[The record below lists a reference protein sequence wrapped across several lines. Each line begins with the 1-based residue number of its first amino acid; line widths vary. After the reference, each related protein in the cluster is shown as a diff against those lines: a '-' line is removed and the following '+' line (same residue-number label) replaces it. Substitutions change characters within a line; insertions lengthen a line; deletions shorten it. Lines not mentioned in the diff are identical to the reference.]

1 MKDILKDLILPTDE
15 EIKHD
20 THRLKNS
27 IGNKRKWK
35 NPTFRKQMDAYVNSS
50 KGKKDRAERG
60 RKLQAE
66 RSYPFRLI
74 FPDGTVKNFKGNYE
88 ARKEFGNNMK
98 KKKTYI
104 HVNQHIIRANRKNG
118 TDDPVI
124 TVKQGS
130 KNTYCSRVRVLG
142 PSEVIYGGNDR
153 PLLSCGARVVIET
166 EADVEIV
173 E

>member
-1 MKDILKDLILPTDE
+1 
-15 EIKHD
+15 
-20 THRLKNS
+20 
-27 IGNKRKWK
+27 
-35 NPTFRKQMDAYVNSS
+35 
-50 KGKKDRAERG
+50 
-60 RKLQAE
+60 
-66 RSYPFRLI
+66 
-74 FPDGTVKNFKGNYE
+74 
-88 ARKEFGNNMK
+88 MK

-124 TVKQGS
+124 TVKQGLR
-130 KNTYCSRVRVLG
+130 NTYCSRVRVLG

>member
-1 MKDILKDLILPTDE
+1 
-15 EIKHD
+15 
-20 THRLKNS
+20 
-27 IGNKRKWK
+27 
-35 NPTFRKQMDAYVNSS
+35 
-50 KGKKDRAERG
+50 
-60 RKLQAE
+60 
-66 RSYPFRLI
+66 
-74 FPDGTVKNFKGNYE
+74 
-88 ARKEFGNNMK
+88 MK

-130 KNTYCSRVRVLG
+130 RNTYCSRVRVLG

-153 PLLSCGARVVIET
+153 PLLSCGARVVIVT